1 MANQNIQ
8 IGIDL
13 GTTNSEVAINNNNK
27 IEVIERAGG
36 VKYIPS
42 VFGYDKS
49 KNKVVGQK
57 AYQNLYLGQKDDFE
71 NYKAE
76 IKRVIGTSETT
87 YFKRADLKMTPEEI
101 SAEILKSLKEDILR
115 KYPDF
120 DTTTAVIT
128 VPAAFSG
135 IQSEATK
142 RAGNLAGFDY
152 VVLLQEPIAA
162 AIAYGFGNSKNEKWL
177 VYDLGGGTFDISLV
191 SIKDGNL
198 TVLANNGD
206 NFLGGKNID
215 LEIVDKI
222 IVPKIVEK
230 FQLEDFKRNNDKYKS
245 VFTKLKWA
253 AENAKIDL
261 SQNNKTLIELGT
273 TPFNNIGSDDS
284 EKEIEIA
291 FDLSRKE
298 LEDILEPLI
307 DRTIK
312 LAKETLKEADVK
324 STSVKKIILVG
335 GPTQIPYIKE
345 RLESDLKIKVDSSID
360 PLTVVANGACIYA
373 ISQKIPKNILEKTKK
388 EVKEGTQTLSL
399 NYESLTSENDE
410 MVAGVLDDLK
420 DAEDEYYVQ
429 IQSDSGTYNGSKI
442 KLKNG
447 KFIDTVAIES
457 NKTNLYWLYL
467 FDNKGN
473 SIPVE
478 PDSFSVTHGLSTSE
492 APLPHTIGIVIAK
505 KDIKNGFTLTNER
518 KIIWEKG
525 SSLPLKYQGTYK
537 TIRKLIKNE
546 ENNPLN
552 ILIDEGESDKPDRN
566 FFVCEIAINGKD
578 LPYDLPEGTEV
589 EITTELDKSREL
601 TVNVYIPLIDLTV
614 PGRAS
619 FKDEIINVEELEI
632 ELNIQTEKAKN
643 ISEDCTPEE
652 KKEIEYSL
660 QTLEKGV
667 QNARSDEDEKRKT
680 NKDLKDFK
688 ITLDKLEKEKE
699 LPQLIKDFNT
709 GIVDTQTI
717 IDEYGDKKD
726 YENNKE
732 QLLKIKAEGEKAILE
747 KDKTLLVRINEQIKE
762 LWMRVWFSNSQT
774 WYYYFDQLVT
784 ENHTFI
790 NEKEAQYYFDKGRR
804 AMENKDE
811 EELKHC
817 VQSLWSLLPK
827 EEQAAAKKNL
837 SGITTC

>member
-1 MANQNIQ
+1 MTNQNIQ

-42 VFGYDKS
+42 VFGYDKA

-76 IKRVIGTSETT
+76 VKRIMGTSEST
-87 YFKRADLKMTPEEI
+87 YFERVDLKMTPEEI
-101 SAEILKSLKEDILR
+101 SAEILKSLKEDVLR

-120 DTTTAVIT
+120 NTTSAVIT

-135 IQSEATK
+135 LQSEATK

-152 VVLLQEPIAA
+152 IVLLQEPIAA
-162 AIAYGFGNSKNEKWL
+162 AVAYGFGNSKNEKWL
-177 VYDLGGGTFDISLV
+177 VYDLGGGTFDVSLV

-198 TVLANNGD
+198 TVLASNGD

-222 IVPKIVEK
+222 IVPKIAEK
-230 FQLEDFKRNNDKYKS
+230 YKLENFKRNNDKYKS

-261 SQNNKTLIELGT
+261 SQNDNTLIEFGT
-273 TPFNNIGSDDS
+273 TPFNNIGTDDS
-284 EKEIEIA
+284 GKEIEIA
-291 FDLSRKE
+291 FDLLRKE

-307 DRTIK
+307 DKTIK
-312 LAKETLKEADVK
+312 LSKETLREADVK
-324 STSVKKIILVG
+324 STSVEKIILVG
-335 GPTQIPYIKE
+335 GPTQIPYIKQ
-345 RLESDLKIKVDSSID
+345 RLESELKIKVDSSID

-373 ISQKIPKNILEKTKK
+373 ISQKVPKNILEKNNK
-388 EVKEGTQTLSL
+388 EVKDGVQCLSL
-399 NYESLTSENDE
+399 NFESLTSENEE
-410 MVAGVLDDLK
+410 MVTGVVDNLK
-420 DAEDEYYVQ
+420 DTKDEYYIQ
-429 IQSDSGTYNGSKI
+429 IQSDSGTYNGQKQRI
-442 KLKNG
+442 KNG
-447 KFIDTVAIES
+447 KFLETISIES
-457 NKTNLYWLYL
+457 NKTNLFWIYL
-467 FDNKGN
+467 FDDRGN
-473 SIPVE
+473 SIPVD
-478 PDSFSVTHGLSTSE
+478 PDSFSITHGLSTSE
-492 APLPHTIGIVIAK
+492 APLPHSIGIVIAK
-505 KDIKNGFTLTNER
+505 KDIKNSFTFTNER
-518 KIIWEKG
+518 KVIWEKG
-525 SSLPLKYQGTYK
+525 LSLPLKYQGTYK

-566 FFVCEIAINGKD
+566 IFVCEMAINGKD

-589 EITTELDKSREL
+589 EITTELDRSREL
-601 TVNVYIPLIDLTV
+601 TVSVYIPLIDLSV

-643 ISEDCTPEE
+643 ITEDCTEEE
-652 KKEIEYSL
+652 KKEIEYSI
-660 QTLEKGV
+660 QTLKKGI

-680 NKDLKDFK
+680 SKELKDFK

-699 LPQLIKDFNT
+699 LPQLIKEFNS
-709 GIVDTQTI
+709 GILDTQKI

-726 YENNKE
+726 FENNNE
-732 QLLKIKAEGEKAILE
+732 QLSKIKIEGEKAITE
-747 KDKTLLVRINEQIKE
+747 KDKTLLIRINEQIKE

-774 WYYYFDQLVT
+774 WNYYFDQLVT
-784 ENHTFI
+784 GNHKFI

-804 AMENKDE
+804 SIENNDE

-827 EEQAAAKKNL
+827 EEQAEAKKSL

>member
-1 MANQNIQ
+1 MSNQNIQ

-36 VKYIPS
+36 VKYVPS

-57 AYQNLYLGQKDDFE
+57 AYQNLYLGQKDDIE

-76 IKRVIGTSETT
+76 VKRIMGTSEST
-87 YFKRADLKMTPEEI
+87 YFERADLKMTPEEI

-120 DTTTAVIT
+120 CTTAVVIT
-128 VPAAFSG
+128 VPAAFSS

-142 RAGNLAGFDY
+142 RAGNLAGFDH

-162 AIAYGFGNSKNEKWL
+162 AVAYGFGNSKNEKWL
-177 VYDLGGGTFDISLV
+177 VYDLGGGTFDVSLV

-222 IVPKIVEK
+222 IVPRIIEK
-230 FQLEDFKRNNDKYKS
+230 FKLEDFKRNNNKYKS

-273 TPFNNIGSDDS
+273 TPFNNIGTDGFG
-284 EKEIEIA
+284 KEIEIA
-291 FDLSRKE
+291 FEFTRKE

-307 DRTIK
+307 DKTIK
-312 LAKETLKEADVK
+312 LSKETLKEADVK
-324 STSVKKIILVG
+324 NTSVEKIILVG

-388 EVKEGTQTLSL
+388 ELKGGSQTLSL

-410 MVAGVLDDLK
+410 IVTGVLDNLK
-420 DAEDEYYVQ
+420 DTEDEYYIQ

-457 NKTNLYWLYL
+457 NKTNLYWIYL

-478 PDSFSVTHGLSTSE
+478 PDSFSITHGLSTSE

-505 KDIKNGFTLTNER
+505 KDIKNGFILTNER
-518 KIIWEKG
+518 QIIWEKG
-525 SSLPLKYQGTYK
+525 LSLPLKYQRTYK
-537 TIRKLIKNE
+537 TIRKLVKNE

-552 ILIDEGESDKPDRN
+552 IFIDEGESDKPDRN
-566 FFVCEIAINGKD
+566 VFVCEIAISGKD
-578 LPYDLPEGTEV
+578 LPYDLPEGTDI
-589 EITTELDKSREL
+589 EITLELNKSREF
-601 TVNVYIPLIDLTV
+601 TVSAYVPLIDLLV
-614 PGRAS
+614 NGRAS
-619 FKDEIINVEELEI
+619 IKDEIIDVEELEI
-632 ELNIQTEKAKN
+632 ELSAQIEKAKN

-652 KKEIEYSL
+652 KKEIEYSI
-660 QTLEKGV
+660 QTLEKGI

-680 NKDLKDFK
+680 NKELKDFK

-699 LPQLIKDFNT
+699 LPQLIKDFNA
-709 GIVDTQTI
+709 GIIDTQKI

-726 YENNKE
+726 YENNNE
-732 QLLKIKAEGEKAILE
+732 QLSKIKIEGEKAISE
-747 KDKTLLVRINEQIKE
+747 RDKTLLVSVNEKIKE
-762 LWMRVWFSNSQT
+762 LWARVWFSNSQT
-774 WYYYFDQLVT
+774 WYYYFDQLIT

-804 AMENKDE
+804 AIENKDE

-837 SGITTC
+837 SGITTF

>member
-76 IKRVIGTSETT
+76 IKRVIGTSEST
-87 YFKRADLKMTPEEI
+87 YFKRAELKMTPEEI

-222 IVPKIVEK
+222 IVPKIIEK

-273 TPFNNIGSDDS
+273 TPFNNIGTDDS
-284 EKEIEIA
+284 GKEIEIA

-312 LAKETLKEADVK
+312 LAKETLKEADIK
-324 STSVKKIILVG
+324 STSVEKIILVG

-420 DAEDEYYVQ
+420 DTEDEYYVQ

-478 PDSFSVTHGLSTSE
+478 PDSFSITHGLSTSE

-632 ELNIQTEKAKN
+632 ELNIQIEKAKN

-652 KKEIEYSL
+652 KKEIEYSI
-660 QTLEKGV
+660 QTLEKGI

-680 NKDLKDFK
+680 NKELKDFK

-732 QLLKIKAEGEKAILE
+732 QLSKIKAEGEKAILE
-747 KDKTLLVRINEQIKE
+747 RDKTLLVRINEQIKE

-804 AMENKDE
+804 AMEIKDE

>member
-76 IKRVIGTSETT
+76 IKRVIGTSEST
-87 YFKRADLKMTPEEI
+87 YFKRAELKMTPEEI

-222 IVPKIVEK
+222 IVPKIIEK

-273 TPFNNIGSDDS
+273 TPFNNIGTDDS
-284 EKEIEIA
+284 GKEIEIA

-312 LAKETLKEADVK
+312 LAKETLKEADIK
-324 STSVKKIILVG
+324 STSVEKIILVG

-410 MVAGVLDDLK
+410 MVAGILDDLK
-420 DAEDEYYVQ
+420 DTEDEYYVQ

-478 PDSFSVTHGLSTSE
+478 PDSFSITHGLSTSE

-652 KKEIEYSL
+652 KKEIEYSI

-680 NKDLKDFK
+680 NKELKDFK
-688 ITLDKLEKEKE
+688 IILDKLEKEKE

-709 GIVDTQTI
+709 GVVDTQTI

-732 QLLKIKAEGEKAILE
+732 QLSKIKAEGEKAILE
-747 KDKTLLVRINEQIKE
+747 RDKTLLVRINEQIKE

-827 EEQAAAKKNL
+827 EEQTAAKKNL
-837 SGITTC
+837 SGITNC

>member
-76 IKRVIGTSETT
+76 IKRVIGTSEST
-87 YFKRADLKMTPEEI
+87 YFKRAELKMTPEEI

-222 IVPKIVEK
+222 IVPKIIEK

-273 TPFNNIGSDDS
+273 TPFNNIGTDDS
-284 EKEIEIA
+284 GKEIEIA

-312 LAKETLKEADVK
+312 LAKETLKEADIK
-324 STSVKKIILVG
+324 STSVEKIILVG

-420 DAEDEYYVQ
+420 DTEDEYYVQ

-478 PDSFSVTHGLSTSE
+478 PDSFSITHGLSTSE

-652 KKEIEYSL
+652 KKEIEYSI
-660 QTLEKGV
+660 QTLEKGI

-680 NKDLKDFK
+680 NKELKDFK

-732 QLLKIKAEGEKAILE
+732 QLSKIKAEGEKAILE
-747 KDKTLLVRINEQIKE
+747 RDKTLLVRINEQIKE